1 MLSTKSAQLAF
12 LHHTH
17 PLSMVEMFLKS
28 ILILKEILI
37 FKPSLTIKTA
47 ERYFKRFHDR
57 DRFCSRKIVAVFMAG
72 SPKGWQEAWQR
83 YFWQKIFLKR
93 KCFHYWHNLLWGLWK
108 EIKVWFLFEGFR
120 PKLFLSSKAELF
132 DFVQL

>member
-1 MLSTKSAQLAF
+1 MLSTKSTQLAF

-17 PLSMVEMFLKS
+17 PLSMVEMFLKP

-72 SPKGWQEAWQR
+72 SPKGWQEA
-83 YFWQKIFLKR
+83 
-93 KCFHYWHNLLWGLWK
+93 
-108 EIKVWFLFEGFR
+108 
-120 PKLFLSSKAELF
+120 
-132 DFVQL
+132 